1 MTYESNLRLATK
13 KWSLRS
19 WAIIEIMIPMQIN
32 VVKTKICQKIANR
45 GRAVIVA
52 RQAIKPPSGT
62 TINYSFNFCR
72 MMALD
77 YPELEILYLMSLTNT
92 MGVTDGSR
100 GGGGNPA
107 MPPKAQEGGIMSFS
121 PSSKLPNTFFES
133 EFGSIPKIVG

>member
-1 MTYESNLRLATK
+1 
-13 KWSLRS
+13 
-19 WAIIEIMIPMQIN
+19 MIPMQIN
-32 VVKTKICQKIANR
+32 VVKTKICQKITNH

-100 GGGGNPA
+100 GGGQPGHASQSP
-107 MPPKAQEGGIMSFS
+107 GGGHHVFS
-121 PSSKLPNTFFES
+121 PPQISQTFFES
-133 EFGSIPKIVG
+133 EFGSIPKK